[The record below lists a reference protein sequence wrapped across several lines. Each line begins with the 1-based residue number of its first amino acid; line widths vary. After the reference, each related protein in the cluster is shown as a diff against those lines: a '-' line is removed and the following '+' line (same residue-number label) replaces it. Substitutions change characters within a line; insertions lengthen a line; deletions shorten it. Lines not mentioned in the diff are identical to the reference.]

1 MILANIP
8 GYSIELIHKKFEY
21 FYIDASKFGL
31 AIRFST
37 FYIQEK
43 KFYMEAEELIME
55 FSIFLFFFIL

>member
-37 FYIQEK
+37 FY
-43 KFYMEAEELIME
+43 MEAEELIVE
-55 FSIFLFFFIL
+55 FSKKKSYSMMDL